1 MQRKTKQNKTK
12 IEKKQTNKQT
22 KNHTG
27 TVTVH
32 LIKDRHH
39 GNEENAE
46 GSIHKAN

>member
-1 MQRKTKQNKTK
+1 MVKGISKQLSNDIIVKDKKTT
-12 IEKKQTNKQT
+12 IC
-22 KNHTG
+22 HTG

-32 LIKDRHH
+32 LTKDRHH